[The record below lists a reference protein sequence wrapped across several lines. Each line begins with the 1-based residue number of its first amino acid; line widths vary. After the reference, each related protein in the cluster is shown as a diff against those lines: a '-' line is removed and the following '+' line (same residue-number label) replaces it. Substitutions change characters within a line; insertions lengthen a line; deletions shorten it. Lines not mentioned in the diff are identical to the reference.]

1 MPRKDLPRST
11 HALSLLVLGRT
22 VRIDCPHPGLRG
34 HIDDNFGAM
43 AAPMRDTAPDLDY
56 RIEARAP
63 GRFALD
69 RNGTHVCE
77 VGNPDDLVFLLE
89 QDMTVEL
96 QKQRSDLYFLHSA
109 ALERQG
115 KACLLA
121 AESGSGKSTTAWG
134 LLHHGFRYL
143 SDELSPIDLGS
154 MRVFPYPH
162 ALCLKREPPPAYG
175 LPAAT
180 TRVGHRIHIPT
191 QALPG
196 ATLSW
201 PCVVAAV
208 FLVKHRPHLDA
219 PELRPVT
226 RAEASAHLYVTA
238 LNALAHPSHGLD
250 AVVRIAEHAPCFAV
264 ESANLAATCA
274 LIASTFDEVIGCEA
288 ETGRASG

>member
-1 MPRKDLPRST
+1 MPSKDLPRST
-11 HALSLLVLGRT
+11 HALSLLVLARS
-22 VRIDCPHPGLRG
+22 VRIECTHSGLRG
-34 HIDDNFGAM
+34 HIEDNLGAM
-43 AAPMRDTAPDLDY
+43 AAPLRDASPDLDY
-56 RIEARAP
+56 RIAESTP
-63 GRFALD
+63 GLFSLD
-69 RNGTHVCE
+69 RNGVHVCE

-89 QDMTVEL
+89 QDLTVEL

-109 ALERQG
+109 TLERHG

-162 ALCLKREPPPAYG
+162 ALCLKREPPPAYA

-180 TRVGHRIHIPT
+180 IRVGHRLHIPT
-191 QALPG
+191 HALPG

-201 PCVVAAV
+201 PCVVGAV
-208 FLVKHRPHLDA
+208 FLVKHQPMLNA
-219 PELRPVT
+219 PELRAVT
-226 RAEASAHLYVTA
+226 RAEASAHLYVNA

-264 ESANLAATCA
+264 ESADLAATCA
-274 LIASTFDEVIGCEA
+274 LIASTFDEVIGCEV
-288 ETGRASG
+288 ETGSASG